1 MSRAERAL
9 WVTGFYYAHLNE
21 DKAFTA
27 DLAALF
33 TKLEEL
39 GAPDPLT
46 SEGRRTWE
54 VAQHGSPDLT
64 SELPE
69 AYKDTP
75 LGRRYRLASSIRQEV
90 EAFLSRWP
98 LPGRIWEDLRWSYHQ
113 HLRWGKSKGEQPRL
127 VLGPFGE
134 WLPKPGL
141 PVVVDVHEVEGTTVL
156 VVERQPWIFPSC
168 PTPFLYNATLDR
180 LRQVW
185 LEKTFKTLPVLDY
198 DPVGQDRKW
207 LEKIIEAICREVR
220 KSILEQ
226 ARLYEEDVGAY
237 WWKPGPRYRKR
248 HEEWLAYIL
257 YLRVLHRTTWGELM
271 KLATKTGFY
280 SEGDDIDLLRK
291 RVTALARL
299 IGLPLPG
306 IA

>member
-1 MSRAERAL
+1 LPRRMSRAELAL
-9 WVTGFYYAHLNE
+9 WVTGLYYGHLNE

-33 TKLEEL
+33 ARLEAS

-46 SEGRRTWE
+46 GEGRRIWE
-54 VAQHGSPDLT
+54 EAQHGSPGLMA
-64 SELPE
+64 ELAE
-69 AYKDTP
+69 THKDSP
-75 LGRRYRLASSIRQEV
+75 LGRHYRLASSIRREV

-98 LPGRIWEDLRWSYHQ
+98 LPGRIWEDLRWSYRL

-226 ARLYEEDVGAY
+226 AEAYEREVKSQGWRRPHPRL
-237 WWKPGPRYRKR
+237 WKNAEMAIKR
-248 HEEWLAYIL
+248 L
-257 YLRVLHRTTWGELM
+257 YLRVVKRLSWAQVALETSCDEAQVRRQVRYY
-271 KLATKTGFY
+271 AT
-280 SEGDDIDLLRK
+280 
-291 RVTALARL
+291 L
-299 IGLPLPG
+299 IGLPLRETPEP
-306 IA
+306 